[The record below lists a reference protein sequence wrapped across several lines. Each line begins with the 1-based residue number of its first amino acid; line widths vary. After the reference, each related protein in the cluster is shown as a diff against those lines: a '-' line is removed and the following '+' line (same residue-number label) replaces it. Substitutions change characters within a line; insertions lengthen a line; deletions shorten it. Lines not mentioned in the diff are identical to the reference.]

1 MQFRKRNWGDRKTYT
16 VVVSI
21 LTLMKQDMSSADVA
35 AVVAELSAGP
45 KSIIDAKIGKIY
57 QPGSEEIRINL
68 YVFHHGRDNLVI
80 EAGKRIHLSKH
91 FRASPELPQAFPML
105 LRKYLSGGRIV
116 SIEQHDFDRVVKI
129 GIERG
134 GVRSTLIV
142 ELFARGNVLIVDS
155 ENKIILPMN
164 PVTLKDRR
172 LRSGEIYELPEAQL
186 SPVDAKVSDLM
197 EAFSKSTA
205 DVVRTIA
212 TRFNLGGV
220 LAEEVCA
227 RAGIEKS
234 KSAKEATEE
243 DASMLSCAM
252 QDLFSPLFSGRAA
265 CMSKRG
271 QGPGDESENG
281 VEAEVGLET
290 VVGPGTFETETVETE
305 NIETKTDYEVEPGAE
320 IEPEFEIE
328 HEAGIES
335 HIKSEVG
342 VESEAP
348 KLKSQHV
355 KKEINGKMETFDV
368 LPFDLIRYSEYEK
381 EYFDSFNTALDEFF
395 GRKELE
401 QVSEVKEAERKEK
414 NLGVF
419 ERRLLQQED
428 SLAKFGKEIEK
439 SNAIAE
445 IVYANYQLIE
455 ELFSVLNGA
464 RAKGYSWDEIRSI
477 LKQAKNAVPA
487 AQKITNIDQKTGT
500 VTVELDGKSVNLDIR
515 KTVPQNAQEY
525 YEKVKKFS
533 KKKEGALKA
542 IEDTRKAMAKKAASK
557 AAKAGRK
564 LQASRKKH
572 WYDRFR
578 WFVSSDGFLVVGGRD
593 VDTNEEIF
601 KKYME
606 KRDIVF
612 HTQTPGAPLTV
623 VKTGGEAVPESTL
636 FEVAQFAVSYSSLW
650 KAGHFSGDCY
660 WVKSEQVTKTPE
672 SGEYVKKGA
681 FIIRGDRNYFN
692 DVPLGIAVGL
702 ELKGETRVIGGPV
715 SAVQKHGDYILE
727 LVPGAFNQND
737 ISKKIYRI
745 YADEFGDPRSVKQ
758 IASPD
763 LVAMMVPPG
772 ESDLKNQKPQRKGKI
787 SESEGK
793 EYETLGV
800 EEPEE
805 GKEGA
810 EGDFGDEEDFEE
822 DFEEDIDAEIK
833 GKIEKNSREEG
844 EGKIDISGV
853 KKA

>member
-1 MQFRKRNWGDRKTYT
+1 
-16 VVVSI
+16 
-21 LTLMKQDMSSADVA
+21 MKQDMSSADVA

-57 QPGSEEIRINL
+57 QPTSEEIRINL
-68 YVFHHGRDNLVI
+68 YVFHQGRDNLII

-105 LRKYLSGGRIV
+105 LRKYLMGGRIV
-116 SIEQHDFDRVVKI
+116 SVEQHDFDRIVKI

-134 GVRSTLIV
+134 GVRSTLIA

-186 SPVDAKVSDLM
+186 SPVDAKIPDLM

-205 DVVRTIA
+205 DIVRTIA

-227 RAGIEKS
+227 RAGIDKS
-234 KSAKEATEE
+234 KPAKEASEE
-243 DASMLSCAM
+243 DASRLCSAM
-252 QDLFSPLFSGRAA
+252 QDLFSPLFGGRAA
-265 CMSKRG
+265 G
-271 QGPGDESENG
+271 EGGG
-281 VEAEVGLET
+281 EAG
-290 VVGPGTFETETVETE
+290 
-305 NIETKTDYEVEPGAE
+305 
-320 IEPEFEIE
+320 
-328 HEAGIES
+328 AGIEA
-335 HIKSEVG
+335 
-342 VESEAP
+342 EAP
-348 KLKSQHV
+348 KLKPQHV
-355 KKEINGKMETFDV
+355 KTEINGKLETFDV

-395 GRKELE
+395 GKKALE
-401 QVSEVKEAERKEK
+401 QVAEVKEAEKKEK
-414 NLGVF
+414 TLGVF
-419 ERRLLQQED
+419 ERRLLQQEE
-428 SLAKFGKEIEK
+428 SLKKFEKEIEK
-439 SNAIAE
+439 NNTLAE

-477 LKQAKNAVPA
+477 LKQAKKTVPA

-533 KKKEGALKA
+533 KKKDGALKA
-542 IEDTRKAMAKKAASK
+542 IEDTRKAMEKKAAAK

-572 WYDRFR
+572 WYDKFR

-593 VDTNEEIF
+593 ADTNEEIF
-601 KKYME
+601 KKYLE

-623 VKTGGEAVPESTL
+623 VKTGGEDVPESTL

-660 WVKSEQVTKTPE
+660 WVKAEQVTKTPE

-681 FIIRGDRNYFN
+681 FIIRGERNYFK
-692 DVPLGIAVGL
+692 DVPLGVAVGL

-715 SAVQKHGDYILE
+715 SAVRKHGDYVLE
-727 LVPGAFNQND
+727 IIPGAFNQND

-745 YADEFGDPRSVKQ
+745 YADELGDPRFVKQ

-763 LVAMMVPPG
+763 LIAMMIPPG
-772 ESDLKNQKPQRKGKI
+772 ESDLKSQKPERKGQGI
-787 SESEGK
+787 EPGGG
-793 EYETLGV
+793 EYETSGV
-800 EEPEE
+800 ENELE
-805 GKEGA
+805 
-810 EGDFGDEEDFEE
+810 GDEEEVEEKFEE
-822 DFEEDIDAEIK
+822 AEEDIEGEAGE
-833 GKIEKNSREEG
+833 KIEKELKKEIEREIEKEAGDVSEG
-844 EGKIDISGV
+844 RLK
-853 KKA
+853 

>member
-1 MQFRKRNWGDRKTYT
+1 
-16 VVVSI
+16 
-21 LTLMKQDMSSADVA
+21 MKQDMSSADVA

-57 QPGSEEIRINL
+57 QPASEEIRINL
-68 YVFHHGRDNLVI
+68 YVFHQGRDNLVI

-105 LRKYLSGGRIV
+105 LRKYLMGGRIV
-116 SIEQHDFDRVVKI
+116 SVEQHDFDRIVKI
-129 GIERG
+129 GIERA

-172 LRSGEIYELPEAQL
+172 LRSGEIYELPEAQM

-205 DVVRTIA
+205 DIVRTIA

-227 RAGIEKS
+227 RAGIDKS
-234 KSAKEATEE
+234 KPAKEASEE
-243 DASMLSCAM
+243 DASRLCSAM
-252 QDLFSPLFSGRAA
+252 QDLFSPLFRGRAA
-265 CMSKRG
+265 GEGEREAG
-271 QGPGDESENG
+271 AGVETEPVIEPGAGIKPEAG
-281 VEAEVGLET
+281 VEA
-290 VVGPGTFETETVETE
+290 
-305 NIETKTDYEVEPGAE
+305 K
-320 IEPEFEIE
+320 
-328 HEAGIES
+328 
-335 HIKSEVG
+335 
-342 VESEAP
+342 AP
-348 KLKSQHV
+348 KLRPQHV
-355 KKEINGKMETFDV
+355 KTEINGKMETFDV

-395 GRKELE
+395 GKKELE
-401 QVSEVKEAERKEK
+401 QVAEVKEAEKKEK
-414 NLGVF
+414 NLGVY

-428 SLAKFGKEIEK
+428 SLAKFEKEIEK
-439 SNAIAE
+439 NSTIAE

-477 LKQAKNAVPA
+477 LKQAKKAVPA

-500 VTVELDGKSVNLDIR
+500 VTVELDGKNVNLDIR

-525 YEKVKKFS
+525 YEKVKKFT
-533 KKKEGALKA
+533 KKREGALKA
-542 IEDTRKAMAKKAASK
+542 IEDTRKAMEKKAAAK

-593 VDTNEEIF
+593 ADTNEEIF

-623 VKTGGEAVPESTL
+623 VKTGGEEVPESTL
-636 FEVAQFAVSYSSLW
+636 QEVAQFAVSYSSLW

-660 WVKSEQVTKTPE
+660 WVKAEQVTKTPE

-681 FIIRGDRNYFN
+681 FIIRGERNYFK
-692 DVPLGIAVGL
+692 DVPLGVAVGL
-702 ELKGETRVIGGPV
+702 ELKGETRVIGGPA
-715 SAVQKHGDYILE
+715 SAVRKHGDYILE
-727 LVPGAFNQND
+727 VAPGAFNQND

-745 YADEFGDPRSVKQ
+745 YADELGDPRFVKQ

-763 LVAMMVPPG
+763 QVAMMIPPG
-772 ESDLKNQKPQRKGKI
+772 ESDLKSQKPERKGQGI
-787 SESEGK
+787 EPEGDG
-793 EYETLGV
+793 YETLRV
-800 EEPEE
+800 EDEVENGEE
-805 GKEGA
+805 EAGEG
-810 EGDFGDEEDFEE
+810 FEE
-822 DFEEDIDAEIK
+822 AGEDIE
-833 GKIEKNSREEG
+833 GECGEKIEKEIKKEIEKEIKKEAREVSEG
-844 EGKIDISGV
+844 EIEMRGV